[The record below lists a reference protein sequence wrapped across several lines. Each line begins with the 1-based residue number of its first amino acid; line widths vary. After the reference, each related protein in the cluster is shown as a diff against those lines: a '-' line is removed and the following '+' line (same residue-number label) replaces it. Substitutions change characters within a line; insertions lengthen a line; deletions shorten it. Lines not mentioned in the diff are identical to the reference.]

1 MPRPYGW
8 KLEEDE
14 YLAQAVCAGL
24 FYDEIAARLGRS
36 RSAIIERRKKLRVE
50 RPLEAPP
57 PAPVNDPIADAPRT
71 VFRTALPAGDPI
83 TWGAI
88 TAGTWLEGA
97 PYPLETSWMPSR

>member
-1 MPRPYGW
+1 MSRPYGW
-8 KLEEDE
+8 KPEEDE

-50 RPLEAPP
+50 RQPETPA
-57 PAPVNDPIADAPRT
+57 PAPVNDPMADAPRT

-97 PYPLETSWMPSR
+97 PYPLDPPWMPSR

>member
-8 KLEEDE
+8 KPEEDE
-14 YLAQAVCAGL
+14 YLAQSVRAGL

-50 RPLEAPP
+50 RQPEAPAP
-57 PAPVNDPIADAPRT
+57 SPVNDPIADAPRT

-88 TAGTWLEGA
+88 TQGTWLEGV
-97 PYPLETSWMPSR
+97 PYPLEPSWMPSR